1 MSRKANK
8 LALSAMLLSVMM
20 VLGYVESLIPIA
32 GVPGIKIGLSNSV
45 LLLSLYWLGIP
56 ISIQLMLMKVLLSAF
71 MFGGVS
77 AIPYSLA
84 GGVLSLAVMILLIF
98 VVKGFSPIGV
108 GIAGAVMHNTG
119 QILMAMLILAL
130 PQLLY
135 YLAILTLVGIGTGM
149 VTGTV
154 ARLLMHHLPIER
166 KKALKLMER

>member
-135 YLAILTLVGIGTGM
+135 YLAILTVVAIFTGAL
-149 VTGTV
+149 TGTV
-154 ARLLMHHLPIER
+154 AQLLMKHLR
-166 KKALKLMER
+166 FQLAR

>member
-1 MSRKANK
+1 MSRKVNK

-135 YLAILTLVGIGTGM
+135 YLAILTVVAIFTGAL
-149 VTGTV
+149 TGTV
-154 ARLLMHHLPIER
+154 AQLLMKHLR
-166 KKALKLMER
+166 FQLAR

>member
-1 MSRKANK
+1 MSRKVNK

-108 GIAGAVMHNTG
+108 GTAGAVMHNTG

-135 YLAILTLVGIGTGM
+135 YLAILTVVAIFTGAL
-149 VTGTV
+149 TGTV
-154 ARLLMHHLPIER
+154 AQLLMKHLR
-166 KKALKLMER
+166 FQLAR

>member
-1 MSRKANK
+1 MSRKVNK

-119 QILMAMLILAL
+119 QILMAMLILVL

-135 YLAILTLVGIGTGM
+135 YLAILTVVAIFTGAL
-149 VTGTV
+149 TGTV
-154 ARLLMHHLPIER
+154 AQLLMKHLR
-166 KKALKLMER
+166 FQLAR